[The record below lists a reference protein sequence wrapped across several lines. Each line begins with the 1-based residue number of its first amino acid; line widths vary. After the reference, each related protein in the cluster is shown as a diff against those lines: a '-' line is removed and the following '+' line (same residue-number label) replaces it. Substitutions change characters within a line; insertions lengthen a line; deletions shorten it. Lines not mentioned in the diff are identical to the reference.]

1 MNRVADCHYDE
12 ISIGFNCWLLN
23 GGGNGYKERQE
34 YAKYL
39 QNILLDDELKTGE
52 ENYKYP
58 AMGAELQRWPLN
70 LSVKLIKIG
79 KVNYD
84 FI

>member
-1 MNRVADCHYDE
+1 MNRVADCDYDE

-23 GGGNGYKERQE
+23 GGSNGYKERQE

-39 QNILLDDELKTGE
+39 KNILLDDELKTGE

-58 AMGAELQRWPLN
+58 AMSAELKRWPLN
-70 LSVKLIKIG
+70 TSIKLTMSG